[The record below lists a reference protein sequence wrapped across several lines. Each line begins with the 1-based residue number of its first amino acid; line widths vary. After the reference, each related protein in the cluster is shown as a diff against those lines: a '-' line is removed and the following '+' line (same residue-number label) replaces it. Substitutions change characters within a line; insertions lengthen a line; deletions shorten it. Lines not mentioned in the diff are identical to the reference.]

1 LDSYWP
7 EALYRELAD
16 PPCVLV
22 TVISVK
28 GSAPRAVGARMVI
41 TADGQAGS
49 IGGGNLE
56 FQATLAAREML
67 RVASE
72 ARQENRPYGLGPA
85 LNQCCGGAVT
95 LLFECLLTQQTP
107 WLEALQDA
115 ECRSGAA
122 TLVTALDRDTVSK
135 WLLFHPGADEAR
147 EPHEVPHEVLQAV
160 LAYRTEPGDAPL
172 LLNLGGQ
179 RYLLEAPRDQ
189 RIALALF
196 GAGHVATALAGIL
209 RQMPVNLAWIDSR
222 AEQFPAWAGDVG
234 RVVVA
239 ADPVN
244 EVAGLAPGS
253 CYLVMTHSHELD
265 EDLCHAILERGDAA
279 WLGLIGSVSKRR
291 RFVHRLGQRGLGET
305 QLERLVCPVGI
316 AGISGKRPATIA
328 LAIAAQL
335 LQEQIPEAWR

>member
-7 EALYRELAD
+7 ETLYRKLAEQ
-16 PPCVLV
+16 PCVLV

-56 FQATLAAREML
+56 FQATGAAREML

-72 ARQENRPYGLGPA
+72 ARAEHRPYGLGPA

-95 LLFECLLTQQTP
+95 LLFECLLTRQTP
-107 WLEALQDA
+107 WLEALKDA
-115 ECRSGAA
+115 ENRRGAA

-135 WLLFHPGADEAR
+135 WLLFHPGADEAK
-147 EPHEVPHEVLQAV
+147 EPHEVPHDVLQA
-160 LAYRTEPGDAPL
+160 AQAFRAEPGDAPVL
-172 LLNLGGQ
+172 LSFGGQ
-179 RYLLEAPRDQ
+179 RYLLEAPHDQ

-196 GAGHVATALAGIL
+196 GAGHVATALADIL
-209 RQMPVNLAWIDSR
+209 RQLPVELAWIDSR
-222 AEQFPAWAGDVG
+222 AEQFPDWAGDLA
-234 RVVVA
+234 RVVVT
-239 ADPVN
+239 ADPVT
-244 EVAGLAPGS
+244 EVAGLAPGT

-279 WLGLIGSVSKRR
+279 WLGLIGSRSKRR
-291 RFVHRLGQRGLGET
+291 RFVHRLGQRGLSDE
-305 QLERLVCPVGI
+305 QLERLVCPVGM

-335 LQEQIPEAWR
+335 LQEQVPEGWR